1 MICYKCGE
9 SVGKEDF
16 CPTCNADL
24 SIFQRAVRI
33 SNEYYNDGLRKA
45 NVRNLSGAIVSLKK
59 SLKIYKYNTDARNL
73 LGLVYYEVG
82 EVVSA
87 LSEWVISTSYQPND
101 NKASQYLREIHNNR
115 NQLEAINQTIKKY
128 NQALMYCKQG
138 SRDLAIIQL
147 KKVLSL
153 NSKLVIGHQLLALL
167 YLQDR
172 QYDKAKK
179 SLRNAGKIDTDNTT
193 TLRYL
198 KEVNR
203 CIKEDKKYRKTHN
216 ADDLISYQSGNE
228 MIIMPKRFRESSLG
242 ATLLYILLGIIV
254 GTSVTW
260 FLIVPGIKDKAV
272 ENAKNKLLEANDTIT
287 TDGQTITGLEKDIE
301 DLQKQLDEVSA
312 DNEEVKKQ
320 MKLYEGLMTS
330 FTKYTDGDVVAL
342 GDTLNEI
349 NTKYLSKDAR
359 KSCDKLKESIKE
371 PYLNKLYDMGY
382 SYYNNGDWK
391 KGIET
396 LEKVTKIDKDYKDGS
411 AVYYLAQCLRLADK
425 KAEAKK
431 LYKYIIE
438 NYPGTQKAR
447 TAENYVNEE

>member
-153 NSKLVIGHQLLALL
+153 NSKLVRGHQLLALL

-216 ADDLISYQSGNE
+216 TDDLISYQSGNE

-260 FLIVPGIKDKAV
+260 FLIVPGIKDKAA